1 MRTTVKILSIFA
13 AAACAVGLS
22 ACEDEVMQQG
32 TGAPAAEAA
41 AGQQDQQSG
50 GEQGA
55 GATDLIGAR
64 PIEPITFNDETVGLT
79 ETCDAIHSDYA
90 APSYKAQA
98 SDPAETVYLLH
109 CTLDFSGGSS
119 FGPETDRSLTLI
131 DDGNVYRQGYVNR
144 PDSFAEDFE
153 RSGIRP
159 ITDDDYG
166 STHVEGWYVFTVP
179 GENGLTS
186 PIPDEALSLAYERNL
201 RVGKGP
207 EPTYDTYFTQ
217 EKVTFING

>member
-1 MRTTVKILSIFA
+1 MCS
-13 AAACAVGLS
+13 S
-22 ACEDEVMQQG
+22 
-32 TGAPAAEAA
+32 
-41 AGQQDQQSG
+41 
-50 GEQGA
+50 
-55 GATDLIGAR
+55 DL
-64 PIEPITFNDETVGLT
+64 VGLT

-98 SDPAETVYLLH
+98 SDPAETVYLMH

-144 PDSFAEDFE
+144 PDSFEEDFE